1 MPRRHDYS
9 LEAFINIREARGQS
23 SDSRQSY
30 TSYVYLLVGAKRKVS
45 WTVNSSLLG
54 QGIPPAGWEQKHPK
68 QHQFEYLSI
77 WVSESLSRK
86 QPQKILTRSS
96 YANAKPAN
104 KFRCWTKLKPKLSR
118 GQTFVWNAFEWS
130 EYWSGVLCPF
140 YFCVKG
146 SLCSL
151 LSNNVV
157 LKIILK

>member
-30 TSYVYLLVGAKRKVS
+30 TSYVYLLVGAKQKVS

-77 WVSESLSRK
+77 SVSEYLRACRGSSHKRYSLEARMLMRCQRTSFDGEQTEVEIVSWPNICLK
-86 QPQKILTRSS
+86 CIWMKWILIRRSL
-96 YANAKPAN
+96 P
-104 KFRCWTKLKPKLSR
+104 
-118 GQTFVWNAFEWS
+118 
-130 EYWSGVLCPF
+130 
-140 YFCVKG
+140 
-146 SLCSL
+146 
-151 LSNNVV
+151 
-157 LKIILK
+157 ILFLR